1 MKLKWEFFSLMPNG
15 LICKRCGAE
24 TTRRELERFQKEQAM
39 CRHNLTILERISGG
53 DYPCY
58 LEKCIK
64 CHKKF
69 KVIYNT
75 FGKAFPISLEEV

>member
-24 TTRRELERFQKEQAM
+24 TT
-39 CRHNLTILERISGG
+39 RHNLTILERISGG

-75 FGKAFPISLEEV
+75 FGKDFPISLEEV